1 MRVRSAS
8 DLCLGDTDLESL
20 LPLIKIEEVRSRA
33 TVVGNP
39 AIGVDQVEA
48 LRSGTVSFVYHVIH
62 LFDEDGQSDVQV
74 QTTGLSHFLT
84 LIKALVLPE

>member
-1 MRVRSAS
+1 M
-8 DLCLGDTDLESL
+8 
-20 LPLIKIEEVRSRA
+20 
-33 TVVGNP
+33 VGNP

-74 QTTGLSHFLT
+74 QTTDLSQL
-84 LIKALVLPE
+84 ALVLPE

>member
-1 MRVRSAS
+1 M
-8 DLCLGDTDLESL
+8 
-20 LPLIKIEEVRSRA
+20 
-33 TVVGNP
+33 VGNP
-39 AIGVDQVEA
+39 AIGVDQVEP

-84 LIKALVLPE
+84 LTKALVLPE

>member
-8 DLCLGDTDLESL
+8 DLCLGDTDLERL

-33 TVVGNP
+33 IVVGNP
-39 AIGVDQVEA
+39 DIGVDQVEA
-48 LRSGTVSFVYHVIH
+48 LRSGTVSFVYHIIH
-62 LFDEDGQSDVQV
+62 LFDEGGQSDVQV
-74 QTTGLSHFLT
+74 PNTGLSHFLT